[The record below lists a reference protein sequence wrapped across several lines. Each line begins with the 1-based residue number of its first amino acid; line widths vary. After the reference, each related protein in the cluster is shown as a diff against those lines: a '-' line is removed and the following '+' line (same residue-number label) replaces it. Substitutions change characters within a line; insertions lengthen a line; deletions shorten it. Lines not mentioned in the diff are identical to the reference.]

1 MTVSSRQMKTEI
13 IEKLGNKCLVFVGMM
28 GSGKSAIGRMVAT
41 TLDLEFYDSDLEIEK
56 AADMSVA
63 DIFEKLGEAEF
74 RRGEHKVIER
84 VLGNGPLVLALGGGA
99 FLSGATRDIV
109 GKRAT
114 SIWLTADV
122 DLLHSRVMRKPG
134 KRPLLEN
141 GDAMQILT
149 DLSNARNPIYQLA
162 DLKIESLDASR
173 MKTRDAVIAH
183 LHDFFCDSLAIT
195 GIHK

>member
-1 MTVSSRQMKTEI
+1 MTVSSRQMRIEI

-41 TLDLEFYDSDLEIEK
+41 ALELDFHDSDLEIEK

-63 DIFEKLGEAEF
+63 EIFEKLGEDEF
-74 RRGEHKVIER
+74 RRGEQKVIER
-84 VLGNGPLVLALGGGA
+84 VLGAGPLVLALGGGA
-99 FLSGATRDIV
+99 FLSEATREII

-141 GDAMQILT
+141 GDARQILT

-173 MKTRDAVIAH
+173 LKTRDAVIAR
-183 LHDFFCDSLAIT
+183 LHDFFCDGLAT
-195 GIHK
+195 AGNS

>member
-1 MTVSSRQMKTEI
+1 MKTEI

-41 TLDLEFYDSDLEIEK
+41 ALDLEFHDSDSEIEK

-63 DIFEKLGEAEF
+63 EIFEKLGEDEF
-74 RRGEHKVIER
+74 RRGEQKVIER
-84 VLGNGPLVLALGGGA
+84 VLGTGPLVLALGGGA
-99 FLSGATRDIV
+99 FLSDATRDVI
-109 GKRAT
+109 GQRAT

-122 DLLHSRVMRKPG
+122 ELLHSRVMRKPG

-141 GDAMQILT
+141 GDPMQILT
-149 DLSNARNPIYQLA
+149 DLSNTRNPIYQLA

-173 MKTRDAVIAH
+173 MKTRDAVIVH
-183 LHDFFCDSLAIT
+183 LHEFFCGGLAIA
-195 GIHK
+195 GKS

>member
-1 MTVSSRQMKTEI
+1 MTVSTRQMKTEI

-41 TLDLEFYDSDLEIEK
+41 ALELEFHDSDLEIEK

-63 DIFEKLGEAEF
+63 EIFEKLGEDEF
-74 RRGEHKVIER
+74 RRGEQKVIER
-84 VLGNGPLVLALGGGA
+84 VLGAGPLVLALGGGA
-99 FLSGATRDIV
+99 FLSEATRDII
-109 GKRAT
+109 GQRAT

-122 DLLHSRVMRKPG
+122 DLLVSRVSRKPG

-141 GDAMQILT
+141 GDARQILT

-173 MKTRDAVIAH
+173 LKTRDAVIAR
-183 LHDFFCDSLAIT
+183 LHDFFCGGLAT
-195 GIHK
+195 AGNS

>member
-1 MTVSSRQMKTEI
+1 MKIEI

-41 TLDLEFYDSDLEIEK
+41 TLDLEFHDSDTEIEK

-63 DIFEKLGEAEF
+63 DIFEKLGEDEF
-74 RRGEHKVIER
+74 RRGEQKVIER
-84 VLGNGPLVLALGGGA
+84 VLGAGPLVLALGGGA
-99 FLSGATRDIV
+99 FLSEATRDVI

-122 DLLHSRVMRKPG
+122 ELLHSRVMRKPG
-134 KRPLLEN
+134 KRPLLEK
-141 GDAMQILT
+141 GDPMQILT

-162 DLKIESLDASR
+162 DLKIESLDSSR
-173 MKTRDAVIAH
+173 MKTRDAVIAR
-183 LHDFFCDSLAIT
+183 LHDFFCGGLAFA
-195 GIHK
+195 GKS

>member
-1 MTVSSRQMKTEI
+1 MTVSSRQMKIEI

-41 TLDLEFYDSDLEIEK
+41 TLDLEFHDSDTEIEK

-63 DIFEKLGEAEF
+63 DIFEKLGEDEF
-74 RRGEHKVIER
+74 RRGEQKVIER
-84 VLGNGPLVLALGGGA
+84 VLGAGPLVLALGGGA
-99 FLSGATRDIV
+99 FLSEATRDVI

-122 DLLHSRVMRKPG
+122 ELLHSRVMRKPG
-134 KRPLLEN
+134 KRPLLEK
-141 GDAMQILT
+141 GDPMQILT

-162 DLKIESLDASR
+162 DLKIESLDSSR
-173 MKTRDAVIAH
+173 MKTRDAVIAR
-183 LHDFFCDSLAIT
+183 LHDFFCGGLAFA
-195 GIHK
+195 GKS

>member
-1 MTVSSRQMKTEI
+1 MTVSSRQMKIEI
-13 IEKLGNKCLVFVGMM
+13 KEKLGNKCLVFVGMM

-41 TLDLEFYDSDLEIEK
+41 TLELEFYDSDLEIEK
-56 AADMSVA
+56 AADMSIA
-63 DIFEKLGEAEF
+63 DIFEKLGETEF
-74 RRGEHKVIER
+74 RRGEQKVIER
-84 VLGNGPLVLALGGGA
+84 VLGDGPLVLALGGGA
-99 FLSGATRDIV
+99 FLSEATRNVI

-141 GDAMQILT
+141 GDAKQILT
-149 DLSNARNPIYQLA
+149 DLSNARNPVYQLA

-173 MKTRDAVIAH
+173 MKTRDAVITH
-183 LHDFFCDSLAIT
+183 LYDFFCG
-195 GIHK
+195 GIANAGQS